1 MPATAA
7 TTPISTIGTYLL
19 YKTASATSWTILSPI
34 KDYPADGASP
44 ELLET
49 TDLTVDRATNILGV
63 QQTEIKEFTINY
75 NPSTWTTIKGVC
87 DDTTTYTFAVAF
99 GKDSNSYGHNGG
111 YQWTGQATCWK
122 EGAGV
127 NAVREGKIAIS
138 TATSPTDLTSAISTG
153 T

>member
-7 TTPISTIGTYLL
+7 TTPVSTIDTYLL
-19 YKTASATSWTILSPI
+19 YKATNASAWTILAPI
-34 KDYPADGASP
+34 KDYPPDGASP

-49 TDLTVDRATNILGV
+49 TDLSVSRATNILGV
-63 QQTEIKEFTINY
+63 QQSEIKEFTINY
-75 NPSTWTTIKGVC
+75 IPSTWSTIKGVC
-87 DDTTTYTFAVAF
+87 DGTTTYDFAVAF
-99 GKDSNSYGHNGG
+99 GKDGNSYGHDGG
-111 YQWTGQATCWK
+111 FKWQGQATCWK

-138 TATSPTDLTSAISTG
+138 TATSPTDITAAISTS